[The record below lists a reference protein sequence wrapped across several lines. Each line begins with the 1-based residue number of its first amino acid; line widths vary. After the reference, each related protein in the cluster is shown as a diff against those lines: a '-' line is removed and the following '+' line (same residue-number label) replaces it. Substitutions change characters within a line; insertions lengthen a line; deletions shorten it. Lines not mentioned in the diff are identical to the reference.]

1 MKKNVVNKKMFREM
15 NDPFSV
21 KRRDFLK
28 IFGGGIVIAVSS
40 SRFQTLFG
48 QEMPLP
54 QDEPDLNAYLRIGED
69 GRVTCLTG
77 KVCIGQGPIT
87 SLPMELADEL
97 DVALD
102 KIDIIMGDTDLCPWD
117 GGTYGSLSTRVFG
130 EEMRAAAAEA
140 RAVLMELAAEK
151 LSVPVSKLKVED
163 GMIYHVD
170 DEKIKISYAELA
182 KGQKIYKNLDRKPPM
197 KDHTEFK
204 IMGKPRLRADAEQK
218 VTGRAKYAGDIQLPG
233 MLYARIVRPPALDA
247 KLKSVDTSGAEKI
260 QGVRIFRDGDLMA
273 VLHEHPDTA
282 ELAVSKVK
290 AEYDVP
296 AATVNH
302 NTIYEHFL
310 KSAGSSDEV
319 GAEGD
324 LAAGQAAAAASFDHE
339 YHDRYVAHAPV
350 ENHTALAVMEG
361 EKMTIWA
368 SSQTPYPVKEEVAE
382 ALGVPQGNVRLKPV
396 FVGGGF
402 GGKIANQQ
410 VVEAARIAREIGKPV
425 QVTWTRREEFL
436 YDHLRP
442 AAVVKIK
449 SGITAE
455 GKISLWDYNVYFA
468 GARGSSNFYD
478 LPNHRILS
486 WDSAEGAGPVHPFN
500 TGPWRAP
507 ANNTNTFARES
518 QMDIMAAK
526 AGIDPVEFRLKNLKD
541 EKMINILKVARDR
554 FGWTP
559 QPGPSGRGYGVACG
573 IDAGTSVVLM
583 AEADVDTTTGYVQ
596 VKRVVVVQDMGMVVN
611 PQGAR
616 IQAEGCVVM
625 GLGYALSEDIQFEGA
640 NMLTRNFDTYEITR
654 FSWVPEIEVV
664 MIDAQDQPPQG
675 GGEPAIIC
683 VGGVVANAI
692 FDACGARLFSMPMNK
707 GKVLE
712 ALKRV

>member
-368 SSQTPYPVKEEVAE
+368 SSQTPYPVKEEVA
-382 ALGVPQGNVRLKPV
+382 
-396 FVGGGF
+396 
-402 GGKIANQQ
+402 
-410 VVEAARIAREIGKPV
+410 
-425 QVTWTRREEFL
+425 
-436 YDHLRP
+436 
-442 AAVVKIK
+442 
-449 SGITAE
+449 
-455 GKISLWDYNVYFA
+455 
-468 GARGSSNFYD
+468 
-478 LPNHRILS
+478 
-486 WDSAEGAGPVHPFN
+486 
-500 TGPWRAP
+500 
-507 ANNTNTFARES
+507 
-518 QMDIMAAK
+518 
-526 AGIDPVEFRLKNLKD
+526 
-541 EKMINILKVARDR
+541 
-554 FGWTP
+554 
-559 QPGPSGRGYGVACG
+559 
-573 IDAGTSVVLM
+573 
-583 AEADVDTTTGYVQ
+583 
-596 VKRVVVVQDMGMVVN
+596 
-611 PQGAR
+611 
-616 IQAEGCVVM
+616 
-625 GLGYALSEDIQFEGA
+625 
-640 NMLTRNFDTYEITR
+640 
-654 FSWVPEIEVV
+654 
-664 MIDAQDQPPQG
+664 
-675 GGEPAIIC
+675 
-683 VGGVVANAI
+683 
-692 FDACGARLFSMPMNK
+692 
-707 GKVLE
+707 
-712 ALKRV
+712 